1 MENHRTSK
9 KSALIVAAAA
19 SFVTPFMGS
28 SINVALPAIQ
38 KSFQMDAVMLSWIAT
53 SYLLAIGV
61 SLVPMG
67 RLADIRGRKKIMA
80 AGFICFSVS
89 SLLSAVSWS
98 AASLILFRVFQG
110 IGSGMVFGTSMA
122 ILTSVYP
129 PQERG
134 KVLGITVSAVYVG
147 LSSGPFLGGIL
158 TLHLSW
164 RSLFVVTF
172 LLSVVVLFMIFTRLK
187 GEWADAKGEPFDLA
201 GSLIY
206 GLTLILLILGLS
218 HVPQMKSLFLLVA
231 SALGLTAFVLW
242 EKKNASPVFQVAL
255 MLENR
260 AFALSNLAA
269 LIHYSATFGV
279 TFLMSLYL
287 QYIKGMDAQAAGMI
301 LIAQPV
307 TMALFSPLAG
317 KLSDRVEPRII
328 ASLGMSLT
336 AIGLIILTLL
346 APDTH
351 LVFIVSVL
359 LLLGFGFAM
368 FSSPNMNAIM
378 SSVDRKYLGIASGS
392 AGTMRVIGQML
403 SMGIATLVLAVML
416 GRSPITERI
425 FPQLLASMQNIL
437 YIFFGLTFLGIF
449 ASLSRGNLRAD

>member
-1 MENHRTSK
+1 MENHLTSK

-38 KSFQMDAVMLSWIAT
+38 KTFHMDAVVLSWIAT

-80 AGFICFSVS
+80 MGFACFTVS
-89 SLLSAVSWS
+89 SFFSAFAWS
-98 AASLILFRVFQG
+98 AYALIVFRIFQG
-110 IGSGMVFGTSMA
+110 IGSGMIFGTSMA

-129 PQERG
+129 PRERG

-147 LSSGPFLGGIL
+147 LSSGPFVGGIL
-158 TLHLSW
+158 TQHFSW

-172 LLSVVVLFMIFTRLK
+172 MLSVVVLALIFTKLK
-187 GEWADAKGEPFDLA
+187 GEWADAQGEPFDLF
-201 GSLIY
+201 GSVIY
-206 GLTLILLILGLS
+206 GLTLIFLILGLS
-218 HVPQMKSLFLLVA
+218 FFPEIKSIVMLGI
-231 SALGLTAFVLW
+231 SALGLTAFVVW
-242 EKKNASPVFQVAL
+242 EKRTPSPVFQL
-255 MLENR
+255 SLLLENKS
-260 AFALSNLAA
+260 FALSNLAA

-279 TFLMSLYL
+279 TFMLSLYL
-287 QYIKGMDAQAAGMI
+287 QYIKALDPQAAGLI
-301 LIAQPV
+301 LIAQPLM
-307 TMALFSPLAG
+307 MAFFSPLAG
-317 KLSDRVEPRII
+317 KISDRIEPRII

-336 AIGLIILTLL
+336 SLGLIILTSLR
-346 APDTH
+346 PDTS
-351 LVFIVSVL
+351 LAFIVGVL

-378 SSVDRKYLGIASGS
+378 SSVDRKFLGIASGS
-392 AGTMRVIGQML
+392 AGTMRVIGQLL
-403 SMGIATLVLAVML
+403 SMGIATLVLAGTL
-416 GRSPITERI
+416 GRSPITEHI
-425 FPQLLASMQNIL
+425 FPQLMVSMRYIL

-449 ASLSRGNLRAD
+449 ASLARGNMRKT